1 MYPTCSDF
9 LTFCDKKTGN
19 LSHIKVFGTT
29 IYIKFVGWSLTTE
42 TILLC
47 MYSNESFLKVQWLFS
62 QRTNPANFNVCAM
75 IVVCQSESLLEVVQL
90 LWFFFFVKWKCTKA
104 SLTLQCNFCFLWLCN
119 NWEQIDIP
127 CHFRV
132 RKKKK
137 KSAAKVLKVHI
148 FSCCSWTL
156 NQNMLLCFH
165 CFVGQVQFVKKGG
178 SWNFCLPWVKTAH
191 LETILSLEV
200 GTSFQSKTVVH
211 VTKQCW
217 QNASN
222 L

>member
-127 CHFRV
+127 CHFSV

-137 KSAAKVLKVHI
+137 K
-148 FSCCSWTL
+148 CSEGVEGAHFFMLFMNSELEYVITL
-156 NQNMLLCFH
+156 SLLCRAGTI
-165 CFVGQVQFVKKGG
+165 CEKGG
-178 SWNFCLPWVKTAH
+178 
-191 LETILSLEV
+191 
-200 GTSFQSKTVVH
+200 
-211 VTKQCW
+211 
-217 QNASN
+217 
-222 L
+222 